1 MSVFYR
7 DKNKIEFQVGL
18 FAIIGSI
25 ILIAGYFWLNDMF
38 MSRHYNS
45 YQVHF
50 EHANGLEPGDP
61 VKLYGLKVGKVNK
74 LSIGKNGIIADVMVD
89 NKYPVTWDTEF
100 WNQDSG
106 IMKGHE
112 IEIIQGSSG
121 KGINPKT
128 LISGHTRKG
137 FGQLVNKASVIAD
150 KFEDM
155 MNDLSGDKGLLT
167 KLENIGSNTEDIA
180 KALKIFWSENEGSIE
195 KTISNISELTVM
207 LKTITADNKDEFY
220 SIVDS
225 LSANLSE
232 MKTLIVKVGD
242 LTDTVSSISTKIDS
256 GDNSISNMIND
267 KEMYDSMF
275 RSVNSLDSLVKDIK
289 KNPKKYLK
297 FSVF

>member
-7 DKNKIEFQVGL
+7 DKKRIEFQVGL

-38 MSRHYNS
+38 MSRHYS
-45 YQVHF
+45 RYMVHF

-61 VKLYGLKVGKVNK
+61 VKLYGLKVGKVNS
-74 LSIGKNGIIADVMVD
+74 LSIDNNGILAELMVNND
-89 NKYPVTWDTEF
+89 YSVYSDTEF

-112 IEIIQGSSG
+112 VEIVPG
-121 KGINPKT
+121 KSTYRIADGTILNGNTK
-128 LISGHTRKG
+128 SG
-137 FGQLVNKASVIAD
+137 FGEILEKASAMAD
-150 KFEDM
+150 KFELI
-155 MNDLSGDKGLLT
+155 MNDISGNNGLLK
-167 KLENIGSNTEDIA
+167 KLDNIGSDTENIA
-180 KALKIFWSENEGSIE
+180 KALNTFWSDNEGTIE
-195 KTISNISELTVM
+195 KTIKDISELTSM
-207 LKTITADNKDEFY
+207 LKTVTVENKDQFY

-225 LSANLSE
+225 LSSNLSE
-232 MKTLIVKVGD
+232 MKTLISKVGK
-242 LTDTVSSISTKIDS
+242 LTDSVSSISDKIDS
-256 GDNSISNMIND
+256 GDNSISNLIND

-275 RSVNSLDSLVKDIK
+275 ESVNSLDSLVKDIK